1 MIVPNNEFLNR
12 LLDSITKAQN
22 DSDDQTPDGEGS
34 AARGSQDIAGIL
46 ADIRSELQGINRNLE
61 VLVSLAQGNSRK
73 DSRRSSFRAG
83 SQSPFF
89 MAPGVREDLA
99 GVALPPETE
108 PLRKFLNGH
117 DLFIVSAGLRKTVSP
132 ANGDGMREFAG
143 FIGKHYGDLA
153 PALREIRRHYSADRY
168 SFRWRTEPGFFTSPA
183 GERFWQELQDL
194 GLASKTAGSRGFPEI
209 RLSEDPPARYFLTG
223 GWLEMLAGRL
233 AEETVK
239 DLFEDSPDISLHLAG
254 NLAVRSLDEEDF
266 EMDVFFLLNGIP
278 FWIECKTGS
287 RESWQEDLLRYRE
300 LKDRYPIL
308 GRNVFLLSSDIEPEC
323 MEPLSRESGIRV
335 TDIPSF
341 KKTLRDSVLA
351 DIASGDME
359 GNPAVHLRKGAPD
372 PERKLPENQAYE
384 NNPGFLRLRER
395 LTHAGI
401 ATADRN
407 TIPEELDDAV
417 NDFAAFFW
425 ERRSRLDHFDC
436 LLRTAL
442 NGGDL
447 EIPTGEI
454 PDRHSLNYQFAVWL
468 QDLGFISG
476 YEYSK
481 KKRVLELREVKSSRY
496 GEFVSIYLWP
506 AYIARRILKKFAGRD
521 ESEMPVI
528 LRRPVFRNAAGDE
541 AEADLAVETG
551 ASWRF
556 FIAGDPDEAPE
567 DFITRIRA
575 LIKAGIPAE
584 SILAVT
590 PAPGNAQKARLRAQ
604 PGVLLLSP
612 EEAAG
617 EIVRSSFAEVSGRDL
632 QI

>member
-1 MIVPNNEFLNR
+1 MNVPNNDFLNR

-22 DSDDQTPDGEGS
+22 DKVPDGDGS
-34 AARGSQDIAGIL
+34 TASGSQDIAGIL
-46 ADIRSELQGINRNLE
+46 ADIRAELQGINRNLE
-61 VLVSLAQGNSRK
+61 ILVSLAQGNSRK
-73 DSRRSSFRAG
+73 DSRRSSLRAG

-89 MAPGVREDLA
+89 MAPGVREELA
-99 GVALPPETE
+99 SVELPPEAE
-108 PLRKFLNGH
+108 PLRTFLNSH

-132 ANGDGMREFAG
+132 ANVTGMREFAG
-143 FIGKHYGDLA
+143 FIGKHYDELA

-168 SFRWRTEPGFFTSPA
+168 SFRWRTEPGFLSGEA
-183 GERFWQELQDL
+183 GEQFWQELQDL
-194 GLASKTAGSRGFPEI
+194 DLVSKTAGSRGFPEI

-233 AEETVK
+233 AEETLK
-239 DLFEDSPDISLHLAG
+239 ELFEDSPDISFHLAG

-266 EMDVFFLLNGIP
+266 EMDVFCLLNGIP

-287 RESWQEDLLRYRE
+287 RESWQEDLMRYRE

-341 KKTLRDSVLA
+341 KKTLRDSVLS

-359 GNPAVHLRKGAPD
+359 GNPAACLRKGAPE
-372 PERKLPENQAYE
+372 PEHELPETQAYE
-384 NNPGFLRLRER
+384 NNPGFQRLRER
-395 LTHAGI
+395 LARAGI
-401 ATADRN
+401 VTTDRN
-407 TIPEELDDAV
+407 SIPEGLDDAV

-447 EIPTGEI
+447 EIPTGEV

-468 QDLGFISG
+468 QDLEFISG

-506 AYIARRILKKFAGRD
+506 AYLAGRILKKFSGRD
-521 ESEMPVI
+521 EREMPVI
-528 LRRPVFRNAAGDE
+528 LRRPVFRNDAGEE

-551 ASWRF
+551 SSWRF
-556 FIAGDPDEAPE
+556 IIAGDPDEAPE
-567 DFITRIRA
+567 DLVSRIQA
-575 LIKAGIPAE
+575 LLKAGIPA
-584 SILAVT
+584 SSVLAVVQ
-590 PAPGNAQKARLRAQ
+590 APGNARKSRLRAQ
-604 PGVLLLSP
+604 LGVLLLSP
-612 EEAAG
+612 DEAAE
-617 EIVRSSFAEVSGRDL
+617 EIFRSSFAGGSGRDL

>member
-34 AARGSQDIAGIL
+34 AARGFQDIPGIL

-61 VLVSLAQGNSRK
+61 VLVALAQGNGRK
-73 DSRRSSFRAG
+73 DSRRSPFRAG

-89 MAPGVREDLA
+89 MTPGVREELA

-108 PLRKFLNGH
+108 PLRTFLNSY
-117 DLFIVSAGLRKTVSP
+117 DLYIVSAGLRKTVSP
-132 ANGDGMREFAG
+132 ANGTGMREFAG

-223 GWLEMLAGRL
+223 GWLEMLAVIL
-233 AEETVK
+233 VQETVEE
-239 DLFEDSPDISLHLAG
+239 LFEDSPDISLHLAG
-254 NLAVRSLDEEDF
+254 NLAVRSGDEEDF

-287 RESWQEDLLRYRE
+287 RESWQEDLMRYRE

-335 TDIPSF
+335 ADIPSF
-341 KKTLRDSVLA
+341 KRTLRDSVLS

-359 GNPAVHLRKGAPD
+359 GNPAACLRKGAPE
-372 PERKLPENQAYE
+372 PEREIPETQAYE
-384 NNPGFLRLRER
+384 NNPGFQRLRER
-395 LTHAGI
+395 LAHAGI
-401 ATADRN
+401 ETADRN

-417 NDFAAFFW
+417 NDFAAFLW

-468 QDLGFISG
+468 QDLRFISG

-496 GEFVSIYLWP
+496 GEFVSVYLWP

-556 FIAGDPDEAPE
+556 IIAGDPDEAPE

-604 PGVLLLSP
+604 LGVSLLSP

-632 QI
+632 QL